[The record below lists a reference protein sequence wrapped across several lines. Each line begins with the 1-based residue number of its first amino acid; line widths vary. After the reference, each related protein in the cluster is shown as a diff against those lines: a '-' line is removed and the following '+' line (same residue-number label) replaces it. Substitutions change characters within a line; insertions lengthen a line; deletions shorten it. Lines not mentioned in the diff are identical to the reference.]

1 VTNDND
7 KKALH
12 GVAMETKQILDV
24 YSSDLDPHSGH
35 PDPSAAK
42 RVDLN
47 SGILTPLLFFATI
60 GEGYFNE
67 LLV

>member
-1 VTNDND
+1 MVFQFLLDQIVF
-7 KKALH
+7 LH
-12 GVAMETKQILDV
+12 FRV